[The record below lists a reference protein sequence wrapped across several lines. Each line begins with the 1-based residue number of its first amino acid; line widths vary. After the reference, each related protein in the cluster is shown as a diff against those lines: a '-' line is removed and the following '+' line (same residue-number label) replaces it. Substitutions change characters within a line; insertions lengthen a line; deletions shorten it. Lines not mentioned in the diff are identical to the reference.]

1 MARALTSAQLTAI
14 AQAQVSLGH
23 LVALHFG
30 AGSLYFTDRPH
41 DVVYGGNT
49 YTASGNLLG
58 TETVSE
64 ELSMRAAT
72 NTVQLSGVNLA
83 NLSAILN
90 GDYTNRSIVLSVAL
104 FDANDAL
111 IDAPIIKTSGLM
123 DAFKFTENPD
133 DGEATLEL
141 DIANHWTDFDRVTGR
156 LTNTASQKTFFPNDL
171 GFNYTFEGSK
181 QFQWGS

>member
-1 MARALTSAQLTAI
+1 MPRALSGTLLTAI
-14 AQAQVSLGH
+14 AQSQISLGH

-58 TETVSE
+58 LETVSE

-72 NTVQLSGVNLA
+72 TTVQLSGVNLA

-90 GDYTNRSIVLSVAL
+90 GDYTNRSITLSVAL
-104 FDANDAL
+104 FDAADHV
-111 IDAPIIKTSGLM
+111 IDAPVTKIAGLM
-123 DAFKFTENPD
+123 DSFKFTENP
-133 DGEATLEL
+133 GEGSATLDV
-141 DIANHWTDFDRVTGR
+141 DIANHWTDFERVTGR
-156 LTNTASQKTFFPNDL
+156 LTNSASQRTFFGNDA
-171 GFNYTFEGSK
+171 GFDYVFEGTK
-181 QFQWGS
+181 KFEWGK

>member
-1 MARALTSAQLTAI
+1 MPRALSGTLLTAI
-14 AQAQVSLGH
+14 AQPQISLGH

-41 DVVYGGNT
+41 DVVYGGDT

-58 TETVSE
+58 LESVSE

-72 NTVQLSGVNLA
+72 TTVQLSGVNLA
-83 NLSAILN
+83 NLAAILN

-104 FDANDAL
+104 FDSSDAV
-111 IDAPIIKTSGLM
+111 IDAPITKTSGLM
-123 DAFKFTENPD
+123 DSFKFNEDPN
-133 DGEATLEL
+133 DGSATLEV

-156 LTNTASQKTFFPNDL
+156 ITNGGSQKTFFPNDL
-171 GFNYTFEGSK
+171 GFDYVFEATRK
-181 QFQWGS
+181 FEWGG

>member
-1 MARALTSAQLTAI
+1 MARALTSAQLAAI
-14 AQAQVSLGH
+14 AQAQISLGH

-64 ELSMRAAT
+64 ELSMRAST
-72 NTVQLSGVNLA
+72 TTVRLSGVNIA

-104 FDANDAL
+104 FDANDVI
-111 IDAPIIKTSGLM
+111 IDTPIIKNSGLM
-123 DAFKFTENPD
+123 DRFKFEENPEE
-133 DGEATLEL
+133 GNAAL
-141 DIANHWTDFDRVTGR
+141 DVDISNHWEDFDRVTGR
-156 LTNTASQKTFFPNDL
+156 LTNGPSQKVFFPNDL
-171 GFNYTFEGSK
+171 GFDYAFEGTK
-181 QFQWGS
+181 KFEWGQ